1 MIDVVTQLYNKLSPT
16 TPHRFTM
23 RRAIMMGPVE
33 LHRRRIMLLAVAML
47 ATLPRAFGQ
56 EQHVA
61 PMAKNAHPSYEVA
74 TIKPTDP
81 EDGHAGFHTIGQR
94 LFIENQTMNGLIAF
108 AYAVHP
114 KQIVDAPE
122 WFSKDHFDIK
132 GVPDIEG
139 EPNLQQQ
146 REMLQKLL
154 NDRFKLK
161 FHRDKR
167 DLSIFAITV
176 AKGGPKLEASK
187 SAPDS
192 LLDQTRS
199 NNGPQQTWKL
209 TNNSMADFA
218 QLLGYLLDR
227 PVVNETGLKGKF
239 DFDLSWT
246 VDGSLSD
253 DPKAPPGLFTAIQE
267 QLGLKVEGT
276 RGPADV
282 LVMEHVERPSAD

>member
-1 MIDVVTQLYNKLSPT
+1 
-16 TPHRFTM
+16 
-23 RRAIMMGPVE
+23 MMGLVE
-33 LHRRRIMLLAVAML
+33 LNRRRFVFLAGAMLAL

-56 EQHVA
+56 EQEVA
-61 PMAKNAHPSYEVA
+61 PMAKDAHPSYEVA

-81 EDGHAGFHTIGQR
+81 DDGSSGFHTMGHR
-94 LFIENQTMNGLIAF
+94 LFIENQTMNSLIAF

-114 KQIVDAPE
+114 KQIVDAPD
-122 WFSKDHFDIK
+122 WFTKDHFDIK

-139 EPNLQQQ
+139 QPNLQQQ
-146 REMLQKLL
+146 QEMLQKLL

-167 DLSIFAITV
+167 DLSIFAMTV
-176 AKGGPKLEASK
+176 AKGGPKLAVSK
-187 SAPDS
+187 SDPGS
-192 LLDQTRS
+192 LLDQTG
-199 NNGPQQTWKL
+199 NGNGAQQTWKF

-218 QLLGYLLDR
+218 QLLGYFLDR
-227 PVVNETGLKGKF
+227 PVVNETALKGKF
-239 DFDLSWT
+239 DFALEWT
-246 VDGSLSD
+246 VDGSLNN

-282 LVMEHVERPSAD
+282 LVIEHAERPSAN